1 MIVNPDKFQGILLDK
16 RDSDNA
22 HTEVKIGKEKNKS
35 TSSVKLLGAHINDKL
50 NFDYHINKFCK
61 YAGNQLNALTRLKS
75 FSGLKERVVLVNS
88 FIYSNFDYCP
98 LVWMFSHKKTLNKI

>member
-22 HTEVKIGKEKNKS
+22 HTEVNIGKKNKS

-50 NFDYHINKFCK
+50 NFDHHINKFCK
-61 YAGNQLNALTRLKS
+61 C
-75 FSGLKERVVLVNS
+75 
-88 FIYSNFDYCP
+88 SNTTKVI
-98 LVWMFSHKKTLNKI
+98 LRS